1 MQLFERRLQRP
12 AARQDHR
19 AFDKIFQFPDVSRPI
34 PRCKSLHHSRGNRFD
49 ILFHL
54 FGEPLDEITHQL
66 WNVFLT
72 FPQRRYP
79 DGKHMQAVVQI
90 TAKFPVRDH
99 LFEIAIRRSNQPD
112 VDFSRHGA
120 AQALEFTLL
129 ENPQELG
136 LDLNWDVSHLI
147 QEQSAFVGKF
157 ETADFLC
164 NRSGKG
170 SSLVA
175 KEFAFQ
181 QVKRDSGAVQFDV
194 RTSTTRA
201 DVVNRMRDELLACA
215 CLTLNHYSRRRG
227 PHASYLLQ
235 HGFQRRTV
243 ANNLLE
249 RAVLILQ
256 PAQACSFET
265 SHNYL
270 LETWPGKDSYPLKFP
285 EPFVPFP
292 TGFRRQMAWLG
303 IQLPRLAWL
312 AGAPCRRHAR

>member
-1 MQLFERRLQRP
+1 MPNFLIREMRVLRLMPMRAAAPVAPPTRPLLSVSARTISSRCFLALSSATLLFCFRASTAFFRNRARLSGSCS
-12 AARQDHR
+12 AAPCV
-19 AFDKIFQFPDVSRPI
+19 AWCVFDLCSSSSGASNDMPRVRITARSTKFSSSLMFPGQS
-34 PRCKSLHHSRGNRFD
+34 
-49 ILFHL
+49 
-54 FGEPLDEITHQL
+54 
-66 WNVFLT
+66 
-72 FPQRRYP
+72 
-79 DGKHMQAVVQI
+79 QAVSPFI
-90 TAKFPVRDH
+90 IAAGIAAIFSVRDH

-170 SSLVA
+170 SSVVA

-181 QVKRDSGAVQFDV
+181 QIKRDSGAVQFDV

-215 CLTLNHYSRRRG
+215 CLTLNQYSRRRG

-256 PAQACSFET
+256 PAQAWSFEA

-270 LETWPGKDSYPLKFP
+270 LET
-285 EPFVPFP
+285 
-292 TGFRRQMAWLG
+292 
-303 IQLPRLAWL
+303 
-312 AGAPCRRHAR
+312 